1 MQINICPLPNLN
13 IKLGSFQILSFQ
25 FEHWMCW
32 DFWLHQYMVSS
43 LDRNCHQLYSL
54 NLQWWLT
61 IFASRIW
68 KLMEELLNLSCLC
81 QLLPGM
87 IFLGRFFG
95 ILRYYTLCF
104 FLQEPII
111 LLIRSSTVYMP
122 LFAFFKGLLILRL
135 FAPDWFLQK
144 WHMIFHL

>member
-1 MQINICPLPNLN
+1 LQINICPLPDLN
-13 IKLGSFQILSFQ
+13 IKLDSFQILDFQ

-32 DFWLHQYMVSS
+32 DFWLLQYMVSS
-43 LDRNCHQLYSL
+43 LNRNCHQLYSL
-54 NLQWWLT
+54 NLQWWFT
-61 IFASRIW
+61 IFTSRIW

-81 QLLPGM
+81 QLSQGM
-87 IFLGRFFG
+87 IFLGRFFD

-111 LLIRSSTVYMP
+111 LLIRSSKVYMP
-122 LFAFFKGLLILRL
+122 LFAFFKGLSILQL
-135 FAPDWFLQK
+135 FALDWFLQK